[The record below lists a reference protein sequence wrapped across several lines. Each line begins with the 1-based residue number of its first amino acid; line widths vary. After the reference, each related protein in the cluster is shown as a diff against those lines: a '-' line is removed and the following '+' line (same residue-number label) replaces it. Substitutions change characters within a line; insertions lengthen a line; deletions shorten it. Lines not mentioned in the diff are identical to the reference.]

1 MCECEV
7 CQLSRKVHEK
17 LELLP
22 EDQRAFWEEMYDALV
37 HAEFDRDYYRSV
49 IDGSWP
55 NSDLVIERVR
65 THRASKDVQ
74 QIENSV

>member
-7 CQLSRKVHEK
+7 CQLSRKVSKK
-17 LELLP
+17 LDLLP
-22 EDQRAFWEEMYDALV
+22 EDQRTFWEEMYDALV

-55 NSDLVIERVR
+55 NADLVIERVR

-74 QIENSV
+74 